1 MSYHELIGIAYTWVE
16 WLEYNIRRAL
26 GKASSDSDEI
36 KLGETETENTINRI
50 KYLNSIEEEIVSV
63 LENICK
69 RREKN

>member
-1 MSYHELIGIAYTWVE
+1 MV
-16 WLEYNIRRAL
+16 
-26 GKASSDSDEI
+26 SSDPDEI

-69 RREKN
+69 RREEN